1 MLTRKKASDISP
13 GLAVAGPA
21 SFLWATSCT
30 VPLHPAGK
38 APGEEEEE
46 RTYVVIGSVFPYSWY
61 VYWGPAFHEA
71 AGQLPAKGKQWMN
84 SSVSLVHRAFS
95 FPFLSLF
102 SCHCL
107 NPQVCS
113 PSCFVPISQERG
125 VRARVHIWLLT
136 GVSHSHSHSR
146 IHRHPGMGSGWDQ
159 KLEINQMHRNI
170 TDHDILQVFKQSFIR
185 DHLDF

>member
-13 GLAVAGPA
+13 GLAVAGLA

-71 AGQLPAKGKQWMN
+71 AGQLPAEGKQWMN

-95 FPFLSLF
+95 FPYSAVTVSTLKSVHPPVLSPFHRRGEWELGCTF
-102 SCHCL
+102 G
-107 NPQVCS
+107 CS
-113 PSCFVPISQERG
+113 PGSATATAGFTGIQEWG
-125 VRARVHIWLLT
+125 QVGI
-136 GVSHSHSHSR
+136 
-146 IHRHPGMGSGWDQ
+146 
-159 KLEINQMHRNI
+159 RN
-170 TDHDILQVFKQSFIR
+170 
-185 DHLDF
+185 